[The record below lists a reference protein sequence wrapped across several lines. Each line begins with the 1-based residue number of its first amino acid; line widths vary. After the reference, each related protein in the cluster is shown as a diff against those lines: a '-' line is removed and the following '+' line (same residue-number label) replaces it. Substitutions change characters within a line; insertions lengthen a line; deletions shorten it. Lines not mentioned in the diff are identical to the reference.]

1 MQIRYAI
8 AWAMVAFQSTDASN
22 STSKGDLNGW
32 YPCSEYTF
40 SDEGSSTGQV
50 AQCAV
55 YSAPLCYPGICE
67 TPPGVNSEVDVFVKR
82 LPATAADP
90 ATTTNVWLLQGG
102 PGASSTD
109 LEISMA
115 TLHSELEGTVNVY
128 TMDHRGTGRS
138 TKPDCVAA
146 QVTTTGSPWGDE
158 IDPFTNGA
166 GTIVYGVSYGTM
178 FAERLMHLA
187 PPQVTGYVLDGIATT
202 SGAPEFFYASKWDN
216 NFGEVGDAFL
226 ALGESDSNC
235 KPHFDSNGLNNTLQ
249 GVLEQFDHDPNST
262 CAALVNST
270 VETGESPSANLR
282 IALGN
287 ALTDSYARTLIPP
300 VVYRLGRCAPED
312 MDVLT

>member
-1 MQIRYAI
+1 
-8 AWAMVAFQSTDASN
+8 
-22 STSKGDLNGW
+22 
-32 YPCSEYTF
+32 
-40 SDEGSSTGQV
+40 
-50 AQCAV
+50 
-55 YSAPLCYPGICE
+55 
-67 TPPGVNSEVDVFVKR
+67 
-82 LPATAADP
+82 
-90 ATTTNVWLLQGG
+90 
-102 PGASSTD
+102 
-109 LEISMA
+109 
-115 TLHSELEGTVNVY
+115 
-128 TMDHRGTGRS
+128 
-138 TKPDCVAA
+138 
-146 QVTTTGSPWGDE
+146 
-158 IDPFTNGA
+158 
-166 GTIVYGVSYGTM
+166 M

-312 MDVLT
+312 MDVLTQFFTTVSATAKDKTQDSAYESTLLYSLIVFSELTESPVPSMSEMKDRFTSVKMSTAFYSLGPQYCAFSKDASLSCKELNVGTYESNGIVYKRDQY